1 MTRGTKQSNAAGVE
15 IVRAGVEDVETVAP
29 LFDAYRQFYKLPS
42 NEEAARRY
50 LHARLQKE
58 EAVIFLALEEEATG
72 GKEARREKR
81 GEILRPQEPGT
92 QDDAR
97 IARSAHGARA
107 ALGFTLLY
115 PTWSSLSLRP
125 WWNLNDLYV
134 VPEARKRGVARA
146 LMERARRLAEET
158 GASGLGLETAK
169 DNFPAQKL
177 YEQLGWKRDEEFFR
191 YEIHV

>member
-1 MTRGTKQSNAAGVE
+1 MSISKARTIE
-15 IVRAGVEDVETVAP
+15 IVRAGVEDVDTVVP
-29 LFDAYRQFYKLPS
+29 LFDAYRQFYKLPA

-50 LHARLQKE
+50 LHARLLKE
-58 EAVIFLALEEEATG
+58 EAVIFVALEESGA
-72 GKEARREKR
+72 ARR
-81 GEILRPQEPGT
+81 GG
-92 QDDAR
+92 
-97 IARSAHGARA
+97 RA

-115 PTWSSLSLRP
+115 PTWSSLSLLP

-146 LMERARRLAEET
+146 LMAQAQQLAEET
-158 GASGLGLETAK
+158 GAAGLGLETAK
-169 DNFPAQKL
+169 NNYPAQQL

>member
-1 MTRGTKQSNAAGVE
+1 MTQRLKPFIAAGIEV
-15 IVRAGVEDVETVAP
+15 VRAGVEDVAMVTP
-29 LFDAYRQFYKLPS
+29 LYDAYLQFYKLPS

-50 LHARLQKE
+50 LHARLQKS
-58 EAVIFLALEEEATG
+58 EAVIFVALEESAAGEPA
-72 GKEARREKR
+72 ARPYK
-81 GEILRPQEPGT
+81 
-92 QDDAR
+92 
-97 IARSAHGARA
+97 SAAHKGART

-115 PTWSSLSLRP
+115 PTWSSLSMRR

-134 VPEARKRGVARA
+134 VPEARQRGVARA
-146 LMERARRLAEET
+146 LMERARQLAEET

-177 YEQLGWKRDEEFFR
+177 YEQLGWKREEEFFR